1 MHVKRAGAAMR
12 MRQVVFNV
20 LLFALLVA
28 CAGPA
33 PPSTPQ
39 QPPAPKPEIH
49 ILDPR
54 DYPDTSPRSAPTP
67 KTGAKPMT
75 QREPIPLQTQQVD
88 YDSKELRRRLLRLID
103 SLQSRE
109 AVSVANV
116 ERIMGIKLPPDPN
129 YSKGH
134 AGVAHLN
141 ENREKS
147 WGFSAVVEW
156 IYGYDSPP
164 RIEIA
169 LFPDGPKNPKLARS
183 QVCSFETASL
193 AKEIVALG
201 YDQGRLP
208 RRPGIRGLAFN
219 KEFREQGIWVS
230 AGMYSYVVGD
240 EDDSSTWVEC
250 VESIDISWS
259 NAS

>member
-1 MHVKRAGAAMR
+1 MHVKRAGEAMR

-20 LLFALLVA
+20 LLFALPVA

-33 PPSTPQ
+33 PPSTPP
-39 QPPAPKPEIH
+39 QPSAPKPEIR

-54 DYPDTSPRSAPTP
+54 DYPDSSRHTAPTP
-67 KTGAKPMT
+67 KTEAKPMT

-129 YSKGH
+129 YSKGY

-147 WGFSAVVEW
+147 WGFSAAVEW

-183 QVCSFETASL
+183 QVCSFEMEPLAQDIVKLGFSRAMIPGNPGKRRYVFSRDTKKISGGAGLTAF
-193 AKEIVALG
+193 
-201 YDQGRLP
+201 P
-208 RRPGIRGLAFN
+208 
-219 KEFREQGIWVS
+219 
-230 AGMYSYVVGD
+230 YVIGD
-240 EDDSSTWVEC
+240 DDDSSTWVDC
-250 VESIDISWS
+250 LFSINMSWTK
-259 NAS
+259 